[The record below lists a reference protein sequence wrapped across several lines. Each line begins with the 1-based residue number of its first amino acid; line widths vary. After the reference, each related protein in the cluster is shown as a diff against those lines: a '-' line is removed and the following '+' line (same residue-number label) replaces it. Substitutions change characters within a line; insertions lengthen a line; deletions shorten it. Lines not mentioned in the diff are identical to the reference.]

1 MDKNNLANNMRQINL
16 IAALLLIVF
25 LIAEPVVGQ
34 HSLYRDVKANRVGD
48 IITIVLVEN
57 ISGSTTSDSRS
68 ASSIDGS
75 ANGSI
80 SGNFLPYEPTFG
92 TGARVDYGS
101 DERNLANQRQLLEG
115 FVSVQVVGVDQMG
128 NLIVEGSRHTEI
140 NGEVHEMNL
149 RGLVR
154 TNDIDNQNRVLS
166 YKLANA
172 DIKYQKK
179 GGLVDSVKPKGSFSR
194 LAFRLISVGLAG
206 VAIKKALD

>member
-1 MDKNNLANNMRQINL
+1 MDKNN
-16 IAALLLIVF
+16 IVMKHIYLTGMVLMLF
-25 LIAEPVVGQ
+25 LITEPIVAQ
-34 HSLYRDVKANRVGD
+34 HSLYRDVKANRIGD

-75 ANGSI
+75 ASGTV

-115 FVSVQVVGVDQMG
+115 YVSVQIVEVDQMG
-128 NLIVEGSRHTEI
+128 NLVVEGSRHTEI
-140 NGEVHEMNL
+140 NGEVHEMNI
-149 RGLVR
+149 RGIVR
-154 TNDIDNQNRVLS
+154 TNDIDNRNRVLS

-194 LAFRLISVGLAG
+194 LAFRLVSAGLAAI
-206 VAIKKALD
+206 AIKKALE

>member
-1 MDKNNLANNMRQINL
+1 MNKRYLTGIVV
-16 IAALLLIVF
+16 LLL
-25 LIAEPVVGQ
+25 LIAEPLAAQ
-34 HSLYRDVKANRVGD
+34 HSLYRDVKANQVGD

-115 FVSVQVVGVDQMG
+115 FISVQIVDVDQMG
-128 NLIVEGSRHTEI
+128 NLIVEGSRQTEI
-140 NGEVHEMNL
+140 NGEVHEMNI
-149 RGLVR
+149 RGIVR
-154 TNDIDNQNRVLS
+154 TNDIDNRNRVLS

-179 GGLVDSVKPKGSFSR
+179 GGLIDSAKPKGSFSR
-194 LAFRLISVGLAG
+194 LAFRLISVGLAA
-206 VAIKKALD
+206 VAVKKALD

>member
-1 MDKNNLANNMRQINL
+1 MDKNN
-16 IAALLLIVF
+16 IVMKYVYLTGIVLMLF
-25 LIAEPVVGQ
+25 LIAEPVVAQ

-57 ISGSTTSDSRS
+57 ISGSTTSDARS

-75 ANGSI
+75 ATGTV

-101 DERNLANQRQLLEG
+101 DERNLANQGQLLEG
-115 FVSVQVVGVDQMG
+115 YVSVQIVEVDQMG
-128 NLIVEGSRHTEI
+128 NLVVEGSRQTEI
-140 NGEVHEMNL
+140 NGEVHEMNI

-154 TNDIDNQNRVLS
+154 TNDIDNRNRVLS

-179 GGLVDSVKPKGSFSR
+179 GGLIDSVKPKKSFSR
-194 LAFRLISVGLAG
+194 LAFRLVSVGLA
-206 VAIKKALD
+206 AITIKKALN

>member
-1 MDKNNLANNMRQINL
+1 MDKNNIVMKHFNL
-16 IAALLLIVF
+16 TAIALILF
-25 LIAEPVVGQ
+25 LIAEPVVAQ
-34 HSLYRDVKANRVGD
+34 HSLYRDVKANRIGD

-75 ANGSI
+75 ATGSV

-92 TGARVDYGS
+92 TGAKVDYGS

-115 FVSVQVVGVDQMG
+115 YLSVQIVEVDQMG
-128 NLIVEGSRHTEI
+128 NLVVEGSRQTEI
-140 NGEVHEMNL
+140 NGEIHEMNI

-154 TNDIDNQNRVLS
+154 TNDIDNRNRVLS

-179 GGLVDSVKPKGSFSR
+179 GGLIDSVNPKGSFSR
-194 LAFRLISVGLAG
+194 LAFRVVSAGLAI
-206 VAIKKALD
+206 VAVIKGLDIM

>member
-1 MDKNNLANNMRQINL
+1 MKPFYFFGLAL
-16 IAALLLIVF
+16 ILF
-25 LIAEPVVGQ
+25 LITEPLVAQ

-75 ANGSI
+75 ATGTI

-92 TGARVDYGS
+92 SGARVDYGS

-115 FVSVQVVGVDQMG
+115 YVSVQIVDVDQMG
-128 NLIVEGSRHTEI
+128 NLIVEGSRQTEI
-140 NGEVHEMNL
+140 NGEIHEMSI
-149 RGLVR
+149 RGIVR
-154 TNDIDNQNRVLS
+154 TNDIDNRNRVLS

-179 GGLVDSVKPKGSFSR
+179 GGLLESVKPKGSFGR
-194 LAFRLISVGLAG
+194 LAFRLVSAGLAG
-206 VAIKKALD
+206 IAVKKALE